1 MATIAAYMSPSIGHL
16 YPFVGVLLELQA
28 RGHRIHF
35 RTLRREV
42 PRMRAL
48 GFEVDAIDPRLE
60 RVELDD
66 WRARPVQENMLGMV
80 ATLCER
86 AEFGAPDLRS
96 LLESCQPDL
105 VITDIN
111 AWGASTAAEASGLPW
126 VALSPY
132 TPFVR
137 SAAAPPA
144 GPGFRPAGG
153 ALGRVRDAAARRLML
168 DPVERVTVR
177 RRNELRARLEGLPPL
192 ESGDAHLRRAPV
204 TLVATAEPLEYRHHD
219 WEPDLQLVGDVSWE
233 PPTAMPEWFDEIEG
247 PIVLV
252 TTSGE
257 FQRDSDIVCAAFQ
270 ALADEPVTVIATM
283 PAGIPPGIQVPANG
297 RLTEFLPHGPV
308 LDRAVCAI
316 THGGLGVTLKALA
329 RGVPVVAVPWAR
341 DQFEVAARIEHAG
354 AGVRVPRRALSPRRL
369 RDAVAEAR
377 GMRAGADAV
386 AVGIAAAGGA
396 ARAASIVE
404 QHLGERVAP

>member
-16 YPFVGVLLELQA
+16 YPFVGVLLELQS

-35 RTLRREV
+35 RTLKRVV
-42 PRMRAL
+42 PRMREL

-60 RVELDD
+60 RVELGD
-66 WRARPVQENMLGMV
+66 WRSRSVRDSMLGMI
-80 ATLCER
+80 ATFAER

-96 LLESCQPDL
+96 LLDAVDANL

-111 AWGASTAAEASGLPW
+111 SWGASAAAEASGLPW

-144 GPGFRPAGG
+144 GPGFRPASG
-153 ALGRVRDAAARRLML
+153 ALGRMRDAAARRLVL
-168 DPVERVTVR
+168 DPVERVMVQ
-177 RRNELRARLEGLPPL
+177 RRNEVRARLAGLSPL
-192 ESGDAHLRRAPV
+192 ESGDALIRRAPV
-204 TLVATAEPLEYRHHD
+204 TLVATAEPLEYRHDD
-219 WEPDLQLVGDVSWE
+219 WEPDLQLIGDVSWE
-233 PPTAMPEWFDEIEG
+233 PPIAMPDWFDEIEG

-252 TTSGE
+252 TTSSE
-257 FQRDSDIVCAAFQ
+257 FQRDSDIVCTAFE
-270 ALADEPVTVIATM
+270 ALADEPATVIATM
-283 PAGIPPGIQVPANG
+283 PAGIHPGIHVPPNG
-297 RLTEFLPHGPV
+297 RLAEFLPHGPV

-316 THGGLGVTLKALA
+316 THGGLGVSQKALA

-354 AGVRVPRRALSPRRL
+354 AGVRVSRRALSPKRL
-369 RDAVAEAR
+369 RDAVAQAR
-377 GMRAGADAV
+377 GMRAGVEAV
-386 AVGIAAAGGA
+386 AAGLAAAGGA
-396 ARAASIVE
+396 DRAATLVE
-404 QHLGERVAP
+404 QQLRSRVTE